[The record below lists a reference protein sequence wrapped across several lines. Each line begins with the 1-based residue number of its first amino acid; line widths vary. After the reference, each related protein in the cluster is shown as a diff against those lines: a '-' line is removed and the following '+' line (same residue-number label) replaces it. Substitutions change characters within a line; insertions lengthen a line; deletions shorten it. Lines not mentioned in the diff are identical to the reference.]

1 LNQPATRR
9 IAIAPAS
16 HHLLRSQHYLN
27 LVPANIANGDY
38 LRAADALRRA
48 ASHAVTAAAIHWS
61 IPHKSRR
68 RLHTVLAMLMFDGK
82 LGYTHQRTF
91 RQVYVLDDRIADAS
105 PAFARRILFRE
116 RRRVSEL
123 LSAIRTAMLQQ
134 PNPPTWEDI
143 IQSLSTPIGSG
154 IG

>member
-1 LNQPATRR
+1 
-9 IAIAPAS
+9 
-16 HHLLRSQHYLN
+16 
-27 LVPANIANGDY
+27 
-38 LRAADALRRA
+38 
-48 ASHAVTAAAIHWS
+48 
-61 IPHKSRR
+61 
-68 RLHTVLAMLMFDGK
+68 MLMFDGK

-143 IQSLSTPIGSG
+143 IQSLSTPASAGPSPSPSMGEGWSEGEIRNLLSS
-154 IG
+154 